1 MNLEGRIMQAQM
13 VLSLKKQLFKAKRCT
28 SEELERAEDALTA
41 LEQESEGFEEQV
53 VQTIS
58 ETTLSNAKNYDE
70 YQAELSREATKL
82 SAEQAHISNQI
93 VAAYQAKAMSAGGL
107 MKQAIV
113 LRNQIENIWDKKKY
127 LQRNGSLPPETS
139 LGAVPEQVESEE
151 SRLKRMALQQQR
163 KLIKDQIGK
172 LEKKIAD
179 PTKHVRYQKA
189 EEKVN
194 EWRKALMI
202 CQEELS
208 EINLKL
214 QV

>member
-1 MNLEGRIMQAQM
+1 M
-13 VLSLKKQLFKAKRCT
+13 
-28 SEELERAEDALTA
+28 
-41 LEQESEGFEEQV
+41 
-53 VQTIS
+53 
-58 ETTLSNAKNYDE
+58 
-70 YQAELSREATKL
+70 
-82 SAEQAHISNQI
+82 
-93 VAAYQAKAMSAGGL
+93 AAYQAKAVSAGGL

-113 LRNQIENIWDKKKY
+113 LINQIENIWDKKKY
-127 LQRNGSLPPETS
+127 LQRNGSLPPDTS
-139 LGAVPEQVESEE
+139 LATESEQVESEE

>member
-1 MNLEGRIMQAQM
+1 M

-28 SEELERAEDALTA
+28 LEELERAEDTLTA
-41 LEQESEGFEEQV
+41 LEQEREGFEEQI

-58 ETTLSNAKNYDE
+58 KTTLSNANNYDE

-82 SAEQAHISNQI
+82 SAEQAYISNQI
-93 VAAYQAKAMSAGGL
+93 VAAYQAKAVSAGGL

-139 LGAVPEQVESEE
+139 LGAEPEQVESEE

-172 LEKKIAD
+172 LDKKIAD

-208 EINLKL
+208 RINLGL

>member
-1 MNLEGRIMQAQM
+1 M
-13 VLSLKKQLFKAKRCT
+13 
-28 SEELERAEDALTA
+28 
-41 LEQESEGFEEQV
+41 
-53 VQTIS
+53 
-58 ETTLSNAKNYDE
+58 
-70 YQAELSREATKL
+70 
-82 SAEQAHISNQI
+82 
-93 VAAYQAKAMSAGGL
+93 YQAKAVSAGGL

-127 LQRNGSLPPETS
+127 LQRNGSLMPESTS
-139 LGAVPEQVESEE
+139 GTESEQVESEE
-151 SRLKRMALQQQR
+151 SRLKRMALQQER

-202 CQEELS
+202 CKEELS
-208 EINLKL
+208 RVNLDL
-214 QV
+214 NTN